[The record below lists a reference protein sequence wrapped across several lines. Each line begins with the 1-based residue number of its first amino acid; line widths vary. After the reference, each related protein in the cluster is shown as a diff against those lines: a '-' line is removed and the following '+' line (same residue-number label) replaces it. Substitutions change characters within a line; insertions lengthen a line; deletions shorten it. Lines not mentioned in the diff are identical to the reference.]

1 MPSLEASHLT
11 FCPSLPQTP
20 RLRAPDTLLTPAGF
34 VVDIK
39 GVRTHTVVEQALDAI
54 KHLDHRGAAAADALS
69 GDGVGLTTQVPG
81 LFFRKKLEE
90 KGVRVARDSDVAVAM
105 IFLPGK
111 HSGASP
117 AVTAE
122 MVAIVEATLKEGGL
136 EALMW
141 RRVPVGE
148 YALGSSAL
156 ETLPDIRQ
164 VVIRR
169 PQALVVGGGA
179 ARSAGAGTGAA
190 HAVHGGASS
199 HHHAH
204 HAPASAQETA
214 DAAFERALYLARR
227 KLEKRLAA
235 VAGGRF
241 PSYITSM
248 SHRTLTYK
256 GLVVAPN
263 LRKLFPDL
271 NDSDYMSSIALFHQR
286 YSTNTFPMWYT
297 AQPFRMLAHNGEINT
312 LTGNLNWMR
321 MREETMHS
329 PLFGKDFRELLPVV
343 QEGGSD
349 SANLDNVLEL
359 LVQCGRSPLQAMA
372 MLVPEAYENNKI
384 MDSRLRSFYEYQRT
398 LMEPW
403 DGPAALC
410 FTDGRIAA
418 ACMDRNGLRPM
429 RYWITE
435 SNKVIAASEVG
446 VVDIPNE
453 RILERGRL
461 GPGDMFAIDTERGL
475 VLKNEQIKEELSS
488 HRPYQAWLERS
499 INHVSAGRSGLGQ
512 ILSYRSIMQVL
523 QPLEAL
529 QNAGGAPVPPA
540 LQAAADL
547 RVRQK
552 KAFGYSKEDEELVF
566 KPMIDTAHEPIGSM
580 GDDTPIAAFS
590 AKPQLLYRYFKQR
603 FAEVTNPP
611 IDPLLE
617 RHVMSL
623 NITFGRKGALLQE
636 DQHAS
641 FLVRLPS
648 PIVTESQLSWLL
660 NHPDFRS
667 RALKALWPAK
677 APEGAAALDKA
688 VSELCAAAEAAV
700 DSGVSYLLLSDRDV
714 GPEHAPIPMLLAV
727 GAVHHHLI
735 RAGKRMRASIIVETG
750 EAREDH
756 HIACLIGYGASL
768 VYPYMAFEMAAELAA
783 GRQSSAAEEGAEEG
797 AAAPAKAVV
806 SIEKALANYRQALQ
820 DGLLRIMSKMGISTV
835 DSYRG
840 AQQFESLGLH
850 GDLVARCFPGTVN
863 RLPCVTLE
871 AIGRDVLALHE
882 QAFGQPIEVK
892 RGSALP
898 RSGAY
903 AYVKNGEFHAY
914 NPLVFNKLRNAANSP
929 DYRAFEKFAQEVDLR
944 PLTSL
949 RDALDVKRAAQP
961 LPLAEVEPV
970 ESIVKRF
977 STQAMSHGSI
987 SREAHEALA
996 IAANRLGSRSNTGEG
1011 GEDPGRYAAYTGE
1024 RRDLSLSEHWWPKAG
1039 DYGNSKIKQ
1048 VASARFGVTP
1058 AYLINAEQLEI
1069 KMAQGSKPGEG
1080 GHIPGHKVNG
1090 EIARNRFS
1098 VQGVTLISPPPHHDI
1113 YSIEDLAQ
1121 LIYDL
1126 KRVNKEAQV
1135 IVKLV
1140 SEAGVGT
1147 IAAGVVKAYADIVQ
1161 ISGNDGG
1168 TGASP
1173 LASIK
1178 NAGLPWE
1185 LGLAEA
1191 QQVLVLNNLRDRVVL
1206 RVDGGF
1212 KDGRD
1217 VVMGAL
1223 LGAEEFGF
1231 GTAAL
1236 VALGCVMARKCHLN
1250 TCPVG
1255 IATQDPELRKKFKG
1269 MPEQVTTFL
1278 IHTAEQTRRLMS
1290 EMGVRS
1296 IDELVGR
1303 SDLLTLREKAV
1314 FPKGPAD
1321 MSALM
1326 ADPDPSRTRP
1336 RKAAHSKVRSDPDA
1350 LRAASNGDTG
1360 ADLDEVLWR
1369 TAASFVERTS
1379 ARLAAGETLAPVGQG
1394 DEEDSLNLHFP
1405 IKNAARSVGVRLSGE
1420 IARRRGN
1427 EGVPGEGRITLN
1439 FHGVAGQSFGAFL
1452 SKGMKLKLRGEAHD
1466 YVGKSMHG
1474 GTIVLSF
1481 QSKAQ
1486 VLSGEDL
1493 AVGIGPSGLVASSE
1507 EGLLSFVEP
1516 GWRENVICG
1525 NTCLYGATGGR
1536 FFAAGRGGERFAVR
1550 NSGALAV
1557 IEGVGDNG
1565 CEYMTNGTVVVLGSA
1580 GRNFAAGMS
1589 GGEAF
1594 VLDVADTFLDRVNT
1608 GMVETL
1614 RVARDSPEAAKLRA
1628 IIEEHVRETDSPYG
1642 RHLLAN
1648 WAEALE
1654 CFWRLV
1660 PNTTPLSARSQALV
1674 HVPSWS
1680 ARRIQMQ
1687 AIERAQAQAAAAAR
1701 AQLAPLLQGQ
1711 HQSAQHQQRFSAAHY
1726 STATAGSERR

>member
-1 MPSLEASHLT
+1 M
-11 FCPSLPQTP
+11 
-20 RLRAPDTLLTPAGF
+20 RRAAGF

-69 GDGVGLTTQVPG
+69 GDGVGLTTQVPS

-90 KGVRVARDSDVAVAM
+90 KGVRVARDSDIAVAM

-111 HSGASP
+111 RSGAPP

-122 MVAIVEATLKEGGL
+122 CLAIVEQTLHEGGM

-148 YALGSSAL
+148 YALGASAL
-156 ETLPDIRQ
+156 ESLPDIRQ

-169 PQALVVGGGA
+169 PQALQIGGA
-179 ARSAGAGTGAA
+179 SPRSGGAGAGAA
-190 HAVHGGASS
+190 HAVHAGGSS
-199 HHHAH
+199 AHHAH
-204 HAPASAQETA
+204 HAGPQGAQEAA
-214 DAAFERALYLARR
+214 DNAFERALYLARR
-227 KLEKRLAA
+227 KLEKRLAG

-248 SHRTLTYK
+248 SHRTLVYK

-271 NDSDYMSSIALFHQR
+271 NDSDFMSSIALFHQR

-321 MREETMHS
+321 MREETMSS

-349 SANLDNVLEL
+349 SAAIDNVLEL

-403 DGPAALC
+403 DGPAALA

-461 GPGDMFAIDTERGL
+461 GPGDMFAVDTERGL

-512 ILSYRSIMQVL
+512 ILSYRSLMSVM

-552 KAFGYSKEDEELVF
+552 KAFGYTKEDEELIF
-566 KPMIDTAHEPIGSM
+566 KPMMDTAHEPIGSM

-648 PIVTESQLSWLL
+648 PVVTESQLQWLL

-677 APEGAAALDKA
+677 APEGAGALGKA
-688 VSELCAAAEAAV
+688 VAELCAQAEAAV

-714 GPEHAPIPMLLAV
+714 SAEHAPIPMLMAV

-735 RAGKRMRASIIVETG
+735 RAGKRMRASILVETG

-768 VYPYMAFEMAAELAA
+768 IYPYMAFEMAAELAA
-783 GRQSSAAEEGAEEG
+783 QRQSAGSGAEDGEE
-797 AAAPAKAVV
+797 AAAAAAAKAPALSV
-806 SIEKALANYRQALQ
+806 EKALSNYRQALQ

-850 GDLVARCFPGTVN
+850 GDVVAQCFPGTVN
-863 RLPCVTLE
+863 RLPCVSME

-882 QAFGQPIEVK
+882 SAFGAPIEFK

-914 NPLVFNKLRNAANSP
+914 NPLVFNKLRVAAGSP
-929 DYRAFEKFAQEVDLR
+929 DFRAFEKYAQEVDLR

-949 RDALDVKRAAQP
+949 RDALDVKRAAKPIP
-961 LPLAEVEPV
+961 LEEVEPV

-987 SREAHEALA
+987 SREAHEVLA

-1011 GEDPGRYAAYTGE
+1011 GEDPGRYAVYTGD
-1024 RRDLSLSEHWWPKAG
+1024 RRDLSLSEHFWPKAG

-1185 LGLAEA
+1185 IGLAEA
-1191 QQVLVLNNLRDRVVL
+1191 QQVLVLNNLRARVVL

-1217 VVMGAL
+1217 VVLGAL

-1269 MPEQVTTFL
+1269 QAEQVTTFL
-1278 IHTAEQTRRLMS
+1278 IHTAEQARRLMA

-1296 IDELVGR
+1296 IDALVGR

-1321 MSALM
+1321 LSALM
-1326 ADPDPSRTRP
+1326 ADPDPSGARP
-1336 RKAAHSKVRSDPDA
+1336 RKAASAKVRSDPDA
-1350 LRAASNGDTG
+1350 LRAASNSDTG

-1369 TAASFVERTS
+1369 TASAFVERTA
-1379 ARLAAGETLAPVGQG
+1379 ARLKAGETLSPVGQG
-1394 DEEDSLNLHFP
+1394 GEEEDSLNLHFP
-1405 IKNAARSVGVRLSGE
+1405 IKNAARSVGARLSGE
-1420 IARRRGN
+1420 IARHRGN
-1427 EGVPGEGRITLN
+1427 EGLPGEGRITLN

-1452 SKGMKLKLRGEAHD
+1452 SKGMRLNLRGEAHD

-1474 GTIVLSF
+1474 GVISLSF

-1493 AVGIGPSGLVASSE
+1493 SIGIGPSGLVASSE

-1557 IEGVGDNG
+1557 IEGVGDNA

-1589 GGEAF
+1589 GGEAY

-1614 RVARDSPEAAKLRA
+1614 RVAPESKEAAKLRA
-1628 IIEEHVRETDSPYG
+1628 ILEEHVRETSSPYG

-1660 PNTTPLSARSQALV
+1660 PNATPLSARSQALV

-1680 ARRIQMQ
+1680 ARRIQLI
-1687 AIERAQAQAAAAAR
+1687 AAERAAAQAAASQR
-1701 AQLAPLLQGQ
+1701 AVLAPFLQGT
-1711 HQSAQHQQRFSAAHY
+1711 HEARQRQGVASFSTSSNAPAK
-1726 STATAGSERR
+1726 R